1 MEQKPEQYFYTSFE
15 EVIQV
20 NEMVTNQGGLLR
32 DKAGLE
38 SAIMRPQMAAFYD
51 KADIVQQTAL
61 LIDGVAMAH
70 AFIDG
75 NKRTALLVGV
85 TFLFV
90 NGYEL
95 QHSRHVL
102 GEKIEELVI
111 GRDIDLF
118 TEWLRIRIKKL

>member
-1 MEQKPEQYFYTSFE
+1 
-15 EVIQV
+15 
-20 NEMVTNQGGLLR
+20 
-32 DKAGLE
+32 
-38 SAIMRPQMAAFYD
+38 
-51 KADIVQQTAL
+51 
-61 LIDGVAMAH
+61 MAH